1 MMPKFEVVIEKDED
15 GYFVASVPAIPG
27 CYTQAKTKPE
37 LIRRIKDAITLCLEA
52 GASNPPS
59 TAKFIGI
66 ETVAVGKNAKPSP
79 C

>member
-1 MMPKFEVVIEKDED
+1 MAKFDVVIEKDED

-37 LIRRIKDAITLCLEA
+37 LMRLIKDAIALCIEA
-52 GASNPPS
+52 GTANAPS
-59 TAKFIGI
+59 TAKFVGI
-66 ETVAVGKNAKPSP
+66 ETVAVGKPAKPSP